1 MSENLPAMD
10 DLPGEEIREVTRLW
24 WLLLLAG
31 AISVVIGILLLVW
44 PNRTLEVIAILAGI
58 ELLLVGIIQ
67 IVVALRAS
75 AGARGG
81 PLLRGALAGIAGLIV
96 IRHPGESLLVIALAI
111 GIYLVVSGVLRLL
124 VAFEARSGRGWLL
137 LGALVDL
144 AIGVILVAWPSF
156 GVTSLA
162 VLLGIALL
170 VRGVLEAV
178 ASFALRS
185 AKNAVSTA

>member
-1 MSENLPAMD
+1 MP
-10 DLPGEEIREVTRLW
+10 DLAGEEIREVTRLW

-31 AISVVIGILLLVW
+31 AVSVVVGILLLVW

-67 IVVALRAS
+67 IVVAVRAS
-75 AGARGG
+75 PGARGG

-96 IRHPGESLLVIALAI
+96 IRHPGQSLLVIALAI
-111 GIYLVVSGVLRLL
+111 GIYLVVSGVMQLL
-124 VAFEARSGRGWLL
+124 LAFEARTGRGWLL
-137 LGALVDL
+137 LGALVDI

-162 VLLGIALL
+162 VVLGIALI
-170 VRGVLEAV
+170 VRGLLEAL

-185 AKNAVSTA
+185 AKSALPTG